1 MQMLQGDR
9 VREYFDKVLA
19 IINQMKGCGEVITDL
34 MVIEKIT
41 RSLYQ
46 KFDYI
51 VVAIEESRELE
62 KMKIEQL

>member
-41 RSLYQ
+41 RSLY
-46 KFDYI
+46 
-51 VVAIEESRELE
+51 
-62 KMKIEQL
+62 